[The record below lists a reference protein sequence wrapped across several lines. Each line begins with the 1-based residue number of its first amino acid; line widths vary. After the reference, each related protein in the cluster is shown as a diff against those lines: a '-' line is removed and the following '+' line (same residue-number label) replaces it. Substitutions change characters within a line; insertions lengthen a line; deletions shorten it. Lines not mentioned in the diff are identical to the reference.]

1 MWTALGIRRARVLLP
16 LVGRSSEFVLYAV
29 SWPRIKIPWSKRYN
43 YKNFMEMVGPEGL
56 EPSTKGFTV
65 A

>member
-1 MWTALGIRRARVLLP
+1 MPDMRANLPSTGICLI
-16 LVGRSSEFVLYAV
+16 AV
-29 SWPRIKIPWSKRYN
+29 SWPPMKIPWSKSYN
-43 YKNFMEMVGPEGL
+43 YKNSMDMVGPEGL